1 MTDATNPPEDGEEKK
16 ESNPPIMFNKK
27 ILEEITTAI
36 ATCAGEIG
44 QVTQAFLTLE
54 KGCAMMYETT
64 MENHKRLNRL
74 EKEFLALE
82 KKVNE
87 KDNPR

>member
-1 MTDATNPPEDGEEKK
+1 MNEEKINELTK
-16 ESNPPIMFNKK
+16 TFLVFEK
-27 ILEEITTAI
+27 A
-36 ATCAGEIG
+36 CGE
-44 QVTQAFLTLE
+44 
-54 KGCAMMYETT
+54 MYKLV

-82 KKVNE
+82 KRVNE